1 MEGEKFTS
9 PPESQEQELD
19 RKIKEGIM
27 FELNKRGLF
36 GDTFQAWSKVLY
48 CTEPKLI
55 KKYLATPVQTYEERL
70 RQDSVSG
77 PYADFILENSDPK
90 LIAENDAMVAEFNQQ
105 REEIRQNKDLERI
118 QEYANKVSQFHRRV
132 LKR

>member
-19 RKIKEGIM
+19 RKIKAGIM

-48 CTEPKLI
+48 CTETKLI
-55 KKYLATPVQTYEERL
+55 KKYLETPVQTYEERL

-77 PYADFILENSDPK
+77 PHADFILENSDPE
-90 LIAENDAMVAEFNQQ
+90 LVAENDAMVREFNAE
-105 REEIRQNKDLERI
+105 REEIRQSQDLARI
-118 QEYANKVSQFHRRV
+118 REFAQRVSEFQRRV